1 MQKKDTLPVH
11 KRNIL
16 LLTVDLLLES
26 TWKPSGLCMPHTSF
40 HPYGCGWRNST
51 PKPPLLHHA
60 PCFAGNFLHQLV
72 VPRPT
77 HCSVLL
83 ERVCIPTGGR
93 GEGPGNADKYT
104 PFENLQK
111 PYQSCKTY
119 ITTLEPFQ
127 KNPKPQTLNQH
138 KTSPRRSPEL
148 QEEPSSPRGPEM
160 EAAASAAASAEKG
173 GLISLNRVWG
183 FGVCFF
189 VFSGGFGVSGLRFRV
204 KSRP

>member
-1 MQKKDTLPVH
+1 MPGLASRCRCRSTGQARHMQRLDVSEASSAGSWRKLMQKKDTLPVH

-40 HPYGCGWRNST
+40 RPYGCGWRNST

-127 KNPKPQTLNQH
+127 KKTLNH
-138 KTSPRRSPEL
+138 
-148 QEEPSSPRGPEM
+148 
-160 EAAASAAASAEKG
+160 
-173 GLISLNRVWG
+173 
-183 FGVCFF
+183 
-189 VFSGGFGVSGLRFRV
+189 
-204 KSRP
+204 RP